1 MIRRPPISTRT
12 VFPDTTLFRSESI
25 YRDDFPTSRA
35 ERSEEYS
42 MKMND
47 MMIISVDDHI
57 SEPPGMFD
65 KHLSGDDLATAPKFR
80 SDEHPSELQSLMR
93 ISYAAVCLLQ
103 NTQPQYLTTVPHS
116 HYTHHR

>member
-47 MMIISVDDHI
+47 MMISSVDDHI

-65 KHLSGDDLATAPKFR
+65 KHLSGDDLATAPKFCVA
-80 SDEHPSELQSLMR
+80 DNGT
-93 ISYAAVCLLQ
+93 SYWESQGKTGSGSCRAGVCQ
-103 NTQPQYLTTVPHS
+103 CV
-116 HYTHHR
+116 